1 MILLPPSRA
10 HFHGPPESLVLL
22 QEQVV
27 KTVSFVLVKVAF
39 AIATAAAVLAAL
51 AAL

>member
-27 KTVSFVLVKVAF
+27 KTVSFVLAAF
-39 AIATAAAVLAAL
+39 AIAVLASAAVAAG
-51 AAL
+51 